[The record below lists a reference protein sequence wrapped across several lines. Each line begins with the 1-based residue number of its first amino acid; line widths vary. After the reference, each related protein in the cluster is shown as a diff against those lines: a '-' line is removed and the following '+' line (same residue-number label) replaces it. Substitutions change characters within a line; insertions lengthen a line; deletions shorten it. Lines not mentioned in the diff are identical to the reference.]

1 MSLLGSL
8 SLFRELFASATTIR
22 TYSADQRQ
30 ERNMA
35 PDPVKPNHVP
45 ASFFGRYKLSTS
57 ENFDT
62 FLREIGVGLMKRK
75 LADSSY
81 PTVEFHKDEN
91 DNFIF
96 KSHTIIKSTETRFR
110 LGEEFDEDRLDG
122 KKVKSLVV
130 AEGNK
135 FIQIQRDGDQEI
147 KYIREFG
154 NDEIRVTSIV
164 NNVTC
169 LRIYKRIPEQWHQA
183 PTHWPSKH

>member
-1 MSLLGSL
+1 MSLIGSL
-8 SLFRELFASATTIR
+8 SIFRELFAQAAIR
-22 TYSADQRQ
+22 TCKADQRQ
-30 ERNMA
+30 ERSMA
-35 PDPVKPNHVP
+35 PEPAPVPS
-45 ASFFGRYKLSTS
+45 SFFGRYKLSTS
-57 ENFDT
+57 ENFDG

-75 LADSSY
+75 LANNSY
-81 PTVEFHKDEN
+81 PTVEFNKDEN

-96 KSHTIIKSTETRFR
+96 KSHTIIKSSETRFR

-122 KKVKSLVV
+122 KRVKSLVV

-135 FIQIQRDGDQEI
+135 FIQTQRDGEQEI

-169 LRIYKRIPEQWHQA
+169 LRIYKRIPEWH
-183 PTHWPSKH
+183 PLTHSLSPSMPN